1 MIAEISC
8 SGNIAD
14 VAKRYIERGY
24 APIPVPSR
32 SKAPSQ
38 PGWQRMRLTV
48 ADVPKSF
55 NGAKPNIGLLCGE
68 PSNGLADVDCDACEA
83 IQTAKAF
90 LPTTNMRH
98 GRTGKPDSHYWY
110 LTTPIPPQT
119 IRYKDTDGTTLIEL
133 RSTGGQTLVPPSVH
147 PCGEPLVWEADGE
160 PGLVGS
166 DVLQDAV
173 ASIAAAS
180 LIARHWPDGSR
191 HDTALALA
199 GTLLRH
205 GWTEEEAVRFVRVV
219 CECAGDEETHARLKN
234 VSTTR
239 ERLVTGRKATG
250 IPTLRRLLGDEVV
263 GRIVEWLHITECNE
277 ADLVGSSGGAD
288 TWIPTADPWPA
299 PLVEAAYYGLAGE
312 IIRAIEPQSEAD
324 PVAILVQLLVLV
336 GNCIGRTPYFAVEA
350 DRHHTNLNVVTVG
363 ETSGGRKGVA
373 LNRARQPLA
382 LVDGAWEAQRVK
394 GGLSSAEG
402 LIWQV
407 RDAIYK
413 WEKGKDGGD
422 PVAVMTDPGATDKRF
437 VATETEFASVLRQFQ
452 RDGNTLSNLIRDAFD
467 RGTLE
472 TLVKNNPAKAT
483 GAHISIIGH
492 ITKDELLRY
501 LDSTEAAN
509 GLGNR
514 IAWLCVRR
522 SKDLPDGGETID
534 LTPFT
539 RRLDDALH
547 TARTIG
553 EMHRDEEARALWHRE
568 YGRLTEGRAG
578 LLGAMV
584 ARAAPIVLR
593 LSMIYALLD
602 GSAVIRVPHLQA
614 ALAIWEFAEASA
626 RWIFGDTLGDPV
638 ADEILRALRAAPGGL
653 TRTDIYSGLFGRN
666 QSAARIGR
674 ALASLLEKG
683 LTRWEREDTGGRPG
697 ERWFAVRRGGA

>member
-1 MIAEISC
+1 MMIAADAARIYIGRGFAPLPIPCKSKNPGREGWQHLRMVDADISC
-8 SGNIAD
+8 YFDG
-14 VAKRYIERGY
+14 RQE
-24 APIPVPSR
+24 
-32 SKAPSQ
+32 
-38 PGWQRMRLTV
+38 
-48 ADVPKSF
+48 
-55 NGAKPNIGLLCGE
+55 NIGLLCGE
-68 PSNGLADVDCDACEA
+68 PSGGLVDVDCDAPEA
-83 IQTAKAF
+83 IRVASAF

-98 GRTGKPDSHYWY
+98 GRDGKPDSHYWY
-110 LTTPIPPQT
+110 RVDPVPPQ
-119 IRYKDTDGTTLIEL
+119 IVRYKDSDGTTLIEL

-147 PCGEPLVWEADGE
+147 PCGEPLVWEDDGE

-166 DVLQDAV
+166 DVLQNAV

-180 LIARHWPDGSR
+180 LVVRHWPDGSR
-191 HDTALALA
+191 HDTALALV

-205 GWTEEEAVRFVRVV
+205 GWTEEESVRFVRVV
-219 CECAGDEETHARLKN
+219 CECAGDEETQARLKN
-234 VSTTR
+234 VGTTR
-239 ERLVTGRKATG
+239 ERLVKGRKATG
-250 IPTLRRLLGDEVV
+250 IPTLRRLLGDDVV
-263 GRIVEWLHITECNE
+263 NRVIEWLHITKSVE
-277 ADLVGSSGGAD
+277 ADPNGGAD
-288 TWIPTADPWPA
+288 IWIPTADPWPA
-299 PLVEAAYYGLAGE
+299 PLADAAYYGLAGE
-312 IIRAIEPQSEAD
+312 IVRAIEPQSEAD

-483 GAHISIIGH
+483 GAHISISGH

-522 SKDLPDGGETID
+522 SKELPDGGEAID

-539 RRLDDALH
+539 RWLDDALH

-568 YGRLTEGRAG
+568 YGRLTEGKPG

-602 GSAVIRVPHLQA
+602 GSAVIRAPHLEA
-614 ALAIWEFAEASA
+614 ALAIWAYAEASA

-638 ADEILRALRAAPGGL
+638 ADEILRALRAAPSGL
-653 TRTDIYSGLFGRN
+653 TRTEIYSSLFGRN

-674 ALASLLEKG
+674 GLASLVEKS
-683 LTRWEREDTGGRPG
+683 LTRWEREETGGRPG
-697 ERWFAVRRGGA
+697 ERWFAVCRGGA

>member
-1 MIAEISC
+1 
-8 SGNIAD
+8 
-14 VAKRYIERGY
+14 
-24 APIPVPSR
+24 
-32 SKAPSQ
+32 
-38 PGWQRMRLTV
+38 MRLTV
-48 ADVPKSF
+48 ADVPKYF
-55 NGAKPNIGLLCGE
+55 NGTKPNIGLLCGE
-68 PSNGLADVDCDACEA
+68 PSNGLADVDCDAREA
-83 IQTAKAF
+83 IQAAKAF
-90 LPTTNMRH
+90 LPATNMRH
-98 GRTGKPDSHYWY
+98 GRTGKSDSHYWY
-110 LTTPIPPQT
+110 QTNPIPPQT
-119 IRYKDTDGTTLIEL
+119 VRYKDTDGTTLIEL

-147 PCGEPLVWEADGE
+147 PCGEPLVWEDDGE
-160 PGLVGS
+160 PGLAVG
-166 DVLQDAV
+166 DVLQNAV

-180 LIARHWPDGSR
+180 LVARHWPEGSR
-191 HDTALALA
+191 HDTALALT
-199 GTLLRH
+199 GMLLRH
-205 GWTEEEAVRFVRVV
+205 GWTEEDAVRFVRVV
-219 CECAGDEETHARLKN
+219 CECAGDEETQARLKN
-234 VSTTR
+234 VGTTR

-250 IPTLRRLLGDEVV
+250 IPTLRRLLGDDVV
-263 GRIVEWLHITECNE
+263 NRVVEWLHITESVE
-277 ADLVGSSGGAD
+277 ADPADSIGGAD

-299 PLVEAAYYGLAGE
+299 PLADAAYYGLAGE
-312 IIRAIEPQSEAD
+312 IVRAIEPQSEAD

-336 GNCIGRTPYFAVEA
+336 GNAIGRTPYFVVEA
-350 DRHHTNLNVVTVG
+350 NRHHTNLNVVTVG
-363 ETSGGRKGVA
+363 ETSSGRKGVA

-382 LVDGAWEAQRVK
+382 LVDAVWEAQRVK

-407 RDAIYK
+407 RDPIFKY
-413 WEKGKDGGD
+413 ERGKDGGD

-467 RGTLE
+467 RGNLE

-492 ITKDELLRY
+492 ITRDELLRY

-514 IAWLCVRR
+514 ILWFCVRR
-522 SKDLPDGGETID
+522 SKELPDGGEAVD

-553 EMHRDEEARALWHRE
+553 QMRRDDEAHALWHRE
-568 YGRLTEGRAG
+568 YGRLTEGKPG

-614 ALAIWEFAEASA
+614 ALAIWEYAEASA
-626 RWIFGDTLGDPV
+626 HWIFGDALGDPV
-638 ADEILRALRAAPGGL
+638 ADEILRALRAAPSGL